1 MPFDS
6 EDARDLAY
14 PPPRMFP
21 GEEEEEAIAT
31 VNRLGPKGDEMTKP
45 VELVCPV
52 CGRVVPHG
60 ACACVGDGLSA
71 HGATIPRPRQ

>member
-1 MPFDS
+1 MTS
-6 EDARDLAY
+6 ETALLCRHLLAITAKWRETADIWADDKF
-14 PPPRMFP
+14 PR
-21 GEEEEEAIAT
+21 
-31 VNRLGPKGDEMTKP
+31 GPKGDEMTKP